1 MLDIIVISKRGYIM
15 MEKKDSY
22 PGRKKRG
29 FSLKKRI
36 LEFRMTPEFISRMR
50 WVLFVLSF
58 LLLFLAFQV
67 GDDWFVREFANY
79 DWARSIGY

>member
-1 MLDIIVISKRGYIM
+1 MRRNGKVKR
-15 MEKKDSY
+15 EKK
-22 PGRKKRG
+22 
-29 FSLKKRI
+29 SLKQRI
-36 LEFRMTPEFISRMR
+36 VDFSVKPEFIGRMR
-50 WVLFVLSF
+50 LILYVIAF